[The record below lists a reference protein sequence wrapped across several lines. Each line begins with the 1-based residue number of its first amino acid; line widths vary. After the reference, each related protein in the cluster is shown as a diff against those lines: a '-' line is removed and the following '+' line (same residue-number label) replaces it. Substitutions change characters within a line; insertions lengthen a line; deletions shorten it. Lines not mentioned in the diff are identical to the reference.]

1 MPEITG
7 LNGNPVGG
15 GKITR
20 LTLEYDLSTGKLA
33 LGGDMHNLD
42 LVLNVLAQATR
53 YYEAQYHFG
62 QSRAMSAQQAQDEKI
77 TRMISH

>member
-1 MPEITG
+1 MAEITSLSG
-7 LNGNPVGG
+7 TPVAS

-20 LTLEYDLSTGKLA
+20 LTLEYDLGTGKLA

-53 YYEAQYHFG
+53 YCQAQYDYG
-62 QSRAMSAQQAQDEKI
+62 QSRAMSAQAAQDEKI
-77 TRMISH
+77 SRMISH